1 MKTFTNTQKQWAMA
15 SALLLVLGFNVS
27 FNSHTGGVASL
38 ELASEDGDV
47 IPSKITTSNGVANV
61 KYIKTGDNEVLALV
75 PKVTEGKGYCE
86 DCGFNK
92 YTLNV
97 AFDKNTKDIDALN
110 VALLKKIDEQK
121 VIAPVDPKPSTT
133 VSSDDVKPKPKKP
146 SFTDRVLKKCGD
158 EKKDVSSDTLECR
171 MNEIASVLDD
181 DKIDQKE
188 VTAFYAK
195 YVQQILAKQIASDD
209 QDANQSALDQ
219 LTSLQDSLTEVTGWK
234 DLRVKIGQ
242 TMANSIGYAGN
253 TLKTFYTNYQTALNA
268 KDLNASQYWMQM
280 YQAGQNNVFNAKN
293 NFQRIETSW
302 ANTSLQQQ
310 AISYADLNNVVW
322 AYTTPADQIYA
333 QIVASPQTFTYIN
346 GQIVTTGPSVN
357 GTVAPGTLVNPNT
370 ATVVQLPDGTLVAP
384 RLAPGRGVVVKN
396 PVAVAPNGT
405 IVNGTVVNN
414 GTVTTVPTTSSN
426 QYTMVG
432 NSCYDNNARAVV
444 NLSLCS
450 SSITTTGV
458 TILPMAN
465 AAART
470 TGARQ

>member
-61 KYIKTGDNEVLALV
+61 KYIKTGDHEVLALV

-97 AFDKNTKDIDALN
+97 AFDKNAKDIDALN

-121 VIAPVDPKPSTT
+121 TIAPIEAKPSTT
-133 VSSDDVKPKPKKP
+133 VSADADVKPKPKKP

-158 EKKDVSSDTLECR
+158 EKKDVSADTLECR
-171 MNEIASVLDD
+171 VNEISSILDD
-181 DKIDQKE
+181 EKVDQKE

-195 YVQQILAKQIASDD
+195 YVQQFLAKQIASDD
-209 QDANQSALDQ
+209 QDANQAALDQ
-219 LTSLQDSLTEVTGWK
+219 LTGLQDSLTQVTGWK
-234 DLRVKIGQ
+234 ELRTKIGQ
-242 TMANSIGYAGN
+242 TLANSIGYAGN

-280 YQAGQNNVFNAKN
+280 YQAGQSNIFNAKN
-293 NFQRIETSW
+293 NFQRIETGW

-310 AISYADLNNVVW
+310 AINYADLNNVVW

-346 GQIVTTGPSVN
+346 GQIVTTGPGAN
-357 GTVAPGTLVNPNT
+357 GSATPGTLVNPNT

-384 RLAPGRGVVVKN
+384 RLAAGRGVVVKN
-396 PVAVAPNGT
+396 PVAVSPNGA
-405 IVNGTVVNN
+405 IVNN
-414 GTVTTVPTTSSN
+414 GTVTTAPTATSN

-432 NSCYDNNARAVV
+432 SSCYDNNARAVV
-444 NLSLCS
+444 NLSMCS
-450 SSITTTGV
+450 SAVTTTGV

-470 TGARQ
+470 TGRQ